1 MKIIKRNIIMLLS
14 VLLTILLIIIGIN
27 ITKAKLIAK
36 DNVQLKAE
44 EIVTRTEYE
53 IVQIDNTQLGVAV
66 TIENQNGIEEI
77 SVGDL
82 IINCNGK
89 SKIGFDKTMLDGD
102 EKKVRI
108 KLTTGEI
115 EEYQLVPSLG
125 PTLSISN
132 MDPFNDGSA
141 KTINIDY
148 PDNPN
153 LICYYSTDEGQT
165 WEVYNEPVNVRLA
178 GTTNVIAKLEYS
190 GKKMIPRNRSNSSLK
205 LLLEWNKLNEIAKAI
220 SDSYGEITSES
231 QSATVYVDGALYTL
245 NVGEI
250 YELKYNGEVKKVR
263 IIGFNHD
270 DLTNTAAYGGENQ
283 KAGITFEF
291 VDILIHGVWINYE
304 NFAKLQ
310 GGWST
315 SRIRSLINGSAEKN
329 KLSNIEYIKQVKK
342 EYIPT
347 YNVASKSTCDDYLW
361 LLSSGEIWN
370 EAVNAKIKEGT
381 QYAWYKNIVS
391 GISSKNPNSNLLKRY
406 GNTVKAWFLRSSA
419 SHTYVYWSRITNEG
433 IGGSISVTNSD
444 TGTVPCFC
452 I

>member
-1 MKIIKRNIIMLLS
+1 
-14 VLLTILLIIIGIN
+14 
-27 ITKAKLIAK
+27 
-36 DNVQLKAE
+36 
-44 EIVTRTEYE
+44 
-53 IVQIDNTQLGVAV
+53 
-66 TIENQNGIEEI
+66 
-77 SVGDL
+77 
-82 IINCNGK
+82 
-89 SKIGFDKTMLDGD
+89 
-102 EKKVRI
+102 
-108 KLTTGEI
+108 
-115 EEYQLVPSLG
+115 
-125 PTLSISN
+125 
-132 MDPFNDGSA
+132 
-141 KTINIDY
+141 
-148 PDNPN
+148 
-153 LICYYSTDEGQT
+153 
-165 WEVYNEPVNVRLA
+165 
-178 GTTNVIAKLEYS
+178 
-190 GKKMIPRNRSNSSLK
+190 MIPRNRSNSSLK

-381 QYAWYKNIVS
+381 Q
-391 GISSKNPNSNLLKRY
+391 
-406 GNTVKAWFLRSSA
+406 KAWFLRSSA